1 MQSHFSLACQG
12 ECLCSSVW
20 VNTHAMRTQLGVDP
34 ERPEYC
40 LQTATVRALGAPLRS
55 CGEIHC
61 SNRQVGAGFIWSGW
75 MVCAL
80 YYVSRRLLCFGK
92 LRSFLRSAKLSS
104 WRDGIVTRRHLV
116 PALRCVLCLTGHH
129 WGGVHC
135 RAVRTCVFVA
145 CAQARKQVVCM
156 AGASVG
162 GPLVRGKRQSGTE
175 GTRCFAGT
183 SAWHLAACGCTAPPY
198 RPVSLCRQVVAGWP
212 LQACCWSRW
221 RFE

>member
-1 MQSHFSLACQG
+1 MHLYAAVVRF
-12 ECLCSSVW
+12 
-20 VNTHAMRTQLGVDP
+20 
-34 ERPEYC
+34 
-40 LQTATVRALGAPLRS
+40 TAA
-55 CGEIHC
+55 ID
-61 SNRQVGAGFIWSGW
+61 
-75 MVCAL
+75 
-80 YYVSRRLLCFGK
+80 
-92 LRSFLRSAKLSS
+92 RSALVLSGQAGWCARFTTS
-104 WRDGIVTRRHLV
+104 LDDCFVLASCVLFFAQQSSRHGAMNSHQGHLV
-116 PALRCVLCLTGHH
+116 PALRCVLCTGHH

-162 GPLVRGKRQSGTE
+162 GPLVLGKRQSGTE